1 QLAERFGSMEAIASA
16 SEADLAQADEVG
28 DVIAKSVRT
37 FFTSDYG
44 QRIVSELK
52 ALGLN
57 MGSEADAA
65 AAAAKNAAGVLA
77 GKTLVVTGTLTRF
90 TRDQIQELIQQH
102 GGRASSSVSKK
113 TDYLVA
119 GTEAGSKLT
128 KARDLGVV
136 VLDEDGFIKL
146 IEQGG
151 SVHSTSSPPPLF
163 E

>member
-1 QLAERFGSMEAIASA
+1 MDAIARA
-16 SEADLAQADEVG
+16 GEAGLSQVDEVG
-28 DVIAKSVRT
+28 DVIAKSVSA
-37 FFTSDYG
+37 FFASDYG
-44 QRIVSELK
+44 QRIVSELRS
-52 ALGLN
+52 LGLN

-65 AAAAKNAAGVLA
+65 AAATKNTAGVLA

-119 GTEAGSKLT
+119 GTDAGSKLT
-128 KARDLGVV
+128 KAQELGVA
-136 VLDEDGFIKL
+136 VLDEDGFVAL
-146 IEQGG
+146 ISREG
-151 SVHSTSSPPPLF
+151 SSHTSTIPPSLF